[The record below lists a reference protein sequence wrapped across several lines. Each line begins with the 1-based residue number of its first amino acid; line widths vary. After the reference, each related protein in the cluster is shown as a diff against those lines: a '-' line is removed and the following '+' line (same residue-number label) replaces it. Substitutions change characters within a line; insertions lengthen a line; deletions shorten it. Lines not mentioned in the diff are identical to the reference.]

1 MNKKT
6 IRVITLGC
14 SKNQVDSEK
23 LIGQLAA
30 DRYHLLHE
38 GEGPADVVIINTC
51 GFIQDAKQESI
62 DTILEVV
69 EARKAGLVKKVLVSG
84 CLSQRYLNAL
94 KDEIPEVD
102 AWFGV
107 NQPADIFD
115 YLKEPYTAGSAERIL
130 STPSHYAYLKI
141 AEGCD
146 RSCSFCAIP
155 MIRGPFVSLS
165 VDHLVEEAAMLA
177 DRGVKELILV
187 AQELTYYGVDS
198 HGKPMLAPLLRALSR
213 VEGISWIRL
222 HYAYPRQF
230 PEEVLEVMAAEPK
243 ICNYLD
249 IPLQHINNEMLQ
261 AMRRGHDREGT
272 LEFLQKLRSRIPG
285 IAIRT
290 TLMTGFPGET
300 EEAFRE
306 LKEFVETIRFDRL
319 GVFTYSPEEGTAAY
333 ALGDPVPQQ
342 VKEDRA
348 AAIMEMQSGISLE
361 INRAKI
367 GQHLPVL
374 VDREEA
380 EYFIGRTEFDS
391 PEVDN
396 EVLIEKAPGVA
407 GGRFVN
413 VLITGAAEYELF
425 ARPEV
430 PGEFSS

>member
-6 IRVITLGC
+6 IRIITLGC

-23 LIGQLAA
+23 LIGQLPP
-30 DRYHLLHE
+30 DRYRLSHE
-38 GEGPADVVIINTC
+38 GEGPADVVIVNTC

-62 DTILEVV
+62 DTILEVA
-69 EARKAGLVKKVLVSG
+69 EARKAGIVKEVLVSG
-84 CLSQRYLNAL
+84 CLSQRYLDSL
-94 KDEIPEVD
+94 KEEIPEVD

-107 NQPADIFD
+107 DQPEDIFN
-115 YLKEPYTAGSAERIL
+115 YLNESYKSGSPDRLL
-130 STPSHYAYLKI
+130 STPSHYAYLKV

-165 VDHLVEEAAMLA
+165 IDQLVEEASMLA

-187 AQELTYYGVDS
+187 AQELTYYGVDT
-198 HGKPMLAPLLRALSR
+198 HGKPMLAPLLRALNA

-249 IPLQHINNEMLQ
+249 IPLQHINNEILRS
-261 AMRRGHDREGT
+261 MRRGHDREGT
-272 LEFLQKLRSRIPG
+272 LRFIEKLRNQVPG
-285 IAIRT
+285 IALRT

-306 LKEFVETIRFDRL
+306 LLEFVERIRFDRL
-319 GVFTYSPEEGTAAY
+319 GVFTYSPEEGTTAY
-333 ALGDPVPQQ
+333 SLGDPVPQY
-342 VKEDRA
+342 VKEERA

-361 INRAKI
+361 INHSKI
-367 GQHLPVL
+367 GQRLPVL

-380 EYFIGRTEFDS
+380 EYFVGRTEFDS

-396 EVLIEKAPGVA
+396 EVLIEKAPGIA
-407 GGRFVN
+407 GGHFAN
-413 VLITGAAEYELF
+413 VLITGATEYELF
-425 ARPEV
+425 AKPDAC
-430 PGEFSS
+430 GTSSS